1 MSALDRL
8 LPAPRL
14 REISHVDLAAPPARV
29 WEQIRHEDLARA
41 PSIRALFALRA
52 LPSRLLGRAPE
63 RAELRLDDL
72 VSTPE
77 RPGFQVLADD
87 PPREVAVGAIGKV
100 WRGEI
105 PFRHVEDE
113 AAFAAF
119 TESGYV
125 KVAWALTVAW
135 LGQEDSRLTVEVR
148 VSATDDASWE
158 KFQRYFRFIGPGS
171 RFIRHAALASLA
183 RELGTPEGRERDRP
197 LPGDELLPD
206 AGGVLTHGV
215 TIDAPPEAIWPW
227 LVQMGGRRAG
237 FYSVDA
243 LDNGGRRSARE
254 IHPDLLDLAV
264 GQVIPATPDKG
275 DGFEVLRVDAP
286 RTLLLGG
293 LFDPE
298 AGRQLPFASPRPER
312 FWQVTWAFVLEPL
325 DGRSTRLHV
334 RARAAFS
341 PSERLHAAGLTPA
354 HWLLETAQLR
364 HLKARAEGTLP
375 RDDGRDVL
383 EGLGGAARMAF
394 ALLTPFLA
402 SRRAHWGLDAEAAA
416 RPLPGDDLVPEPRW
430 SWTHG
435 VEIEASA
442 AEVWGW
448 VAQVGATRGGF
459 YSYQWLE
466 NVAGCEVRNAEVVH
480 PEWEA
485 KIGDPLSLHPKAPPL
500 AIVAEERGRWFV
512 ASGSPDPAAPASGK
526 SWARATWLFFL
537 EPLGEHRCRLISR
550 YRAAYSDDLA
560 TRFAFGPHSLGPIG
574 GEMDRAMLLG
584 VKDRVERAAAR
595 P

>member
-14 REISHVDLAAPPARV
+14 REISHVDLAAPPAQV
-29 WEQIRHEDLARA
+29 WERIRHGDLART

-63 RAELRLDDL
+63 SAELRLDDL

-77 RPGFQVLADD
+77 RPGFQVLADE

-105 PFRHVEDE
+105 PFLHAEDAAAY
-113 AAFAAF
+113 AAFA
-119 TESGYV
+119 EPGYV
-125 KVAWALTVAW
+125 KVAWALTVEW

-148 VSATDDASWE
+148 VAATDDASWE
-158 KFQRYFRFIGPGS
+158 KFQRYFRFVGPGS

-183 RELGTPEGRERDRP
+183 RELGTPEGREQARP
-197 LPGDELLPD
+197 LPGDELILD

-215 TIDAPPEAIWPW
+215 TIDATPEQIWPW
-227 LVQMGGRRAG
+227 LLQMGCRRAG

-254 IHPDLLDLAV
+254 IHPELLHLEV
-264 GQVIPATPDKG
+264 GQVIPATPEKD

-286 RTLLLGG
+286 RALVLGG
-293 LFDPE
+293 LFDPA
-298 AGRQLPFASPRPER
+298 AGGQLPFASPRPER

-325 DGRSTRLHV
+325 DARSTRLHV

-341 PSERLHAAGLTPA
+341 PSERLHAAGIAPA
-354 HWLLETAQLR
+354 HYLMETAQLR

-375 RDDGRDVL
+375 RDDARDVL

-402 SRRAHWGLDAEAAA
+402 GRRARWGLDAEAAA
-416 RPLPGDDLVPEPRW
+416 RPLPGDDLVPQPRS

-442 AEVWGW
+442 EEVWGW
-448 VAQVGATRGGF
+448 VAQVGASRGGF

-466 NVAGCEVRNAEVVH
+466 NVAGCEVRTAEVVH
-480 PEWEA
+480 PAWEM
-485 KIGDPLSLHPKAPPL
+485 KLGDQLSLHPGAPPL
-500 AIVAEERGRWFV
+500 EIVAEERGRWFV
-512 ASGSPDPAAPASGK
+512 ASGSPAPVTGK
-526 SWARATWLFFL
+526 AWARASWLFFL

-550 YRAAYSDDLA
+550 YRADYSDDLA
-560 TRFAFGPHSLGPIG
+560 TRLAFSPLTLEPIG
-574 GEMDRAMLLG
+574 GEMDRRMLLG
-584 VKDRVERAAAR
+584 VKERVEGAAAR
-595 P
+595 TGV